1 MHVLQ
6 RNYPQHL
13 SHQGVY
19 NPPMSLESKVSSIH
33 TSCSDLR
40 TKYTSEAQVQTSLEH
55 CANLEEYDKILLE
68 MTALPKDDA
77 TFYDEDEVEDREDLE
92 EESYSFTDE
101 ITENITEDLPT
112 ESARHVASMRF
123 DNFYIKF
130 QDITSMTY
138 LAPS

>member
-6 RNYPQHL
+6 KNHPQHL

-19 NPPMSLESKVSSIH
+19 NPPMSLESKVCSIH

-77 TFYDEDEVEDREDLE
+77 TFYDDEVEDREE
-92 EESYSFTDE
+92 KESYPFNDE

-112 ESARHVASMRF
+112 ESARQVASMRF
-123 DNFYIKF
+123 VTWQVFQIKWAAY
-130 QDITSMTY
+130 SK
-138 LAPS
+138 

>member
-1 MHVLQ
+1 MLHNFKKKNRKIFTRFFILA
-6 RNYPQHL
+6 N
-13 SHQGVY
+13 SSEIVY
-19 NPPMSLESKVSSIH
+19 NPPMSPESKVCSIH

-77 TFYDEDEVEDREDLE
+77 TFYDDEVEDREDLE

-112 ESARHVASMRF
+112 ESARQVASMRF
-123 DNFYIKF
+123 VTLQVFQIK
-130 QDITSMTY
+130 
-138 LAPS
+138 

>member
-1 MHVLQ
+1 MIFILA
-6 RNYPQHL
+6 N
-13 SHQGVY
+13 SSEIVY
-19 NPPMSLESKVSSIH
+19 NPPMSPESKVCSIH

-77 TFYDEDEVEDREDLE
+77 TFYDDEVEDREDVE

-123 DNFYIKF
+123 LSLQAFP
-130 QDITSMTY
+130 
-138 LAPS
+138 LP

>member
-6 RNYPQHL
+6 KNHPQHL

-55 CANLEEYDKILLE
+55 CANLEEYDKVLLE
-68 MTALPKDDA
+68 MTALPKDD
-77 TFYDEDEVEDREDLE
+77 
-92 EESYSFTDE
+92 SFTDE

-112 ESARHVASMRF
+112 ESARQVASMRF
-123 DNFYIKF
+123 VTLQVFQIKWGAY
-130 QDITSMTY
+130 SK
-138 LAPS
+138 

>member
-1 MHVLQ
+1 
-6 RNYPQHL
+6 
-13 SHQGVY
+13 
-19 NPPMSLESKVSSIH
+19 MSPESKVCSIH

-77 TFYDEDEVEDREDLE
+77 TFYDDEVEDREDLE

-112 ESARHVASMRF
+112 ESARQVASMRF
-123 DNFYIKF
+123 VTLQVFQIKW
-130 QDITSMTY
+130 DAS
-138 LAPS
+138 SR